1 MLTGQA
7 ERFKAFLA
15 DSDKE
20 MAGLQKVIDDSLAEL
35 KQLEESVANLEK
47 LKTDGKEEYDTLYK
61 RQLGMRSELS
71 DMDEERAK
79 IASKVGV
86 IKDKIHKCEVS
97 VAKLETEIKQCLQSM
112 QEEYEL
118 TPQEAL
124 NHRLELDENELK
136 SKLKKLDKELKEIGP
151 VNPNAINE
159 YETLN
164 ERYSFMSKQIE
175 DLVKAKEDLTKI
187 IEQIDKT
194 MSTQFGLAFDKIKVY
209 FNDIFKRLFGGGNA
223 KLILTNKEDILSSGI
238 EIEVEPPDKK
248 NHRV

>member
-1 MLTGQA
+1 
-7 ERFKAFLA
+7 
-15 DSDKE
+15 

-194 MSTQFGLAFDKIKVY
+194 MSTQFGLALDKIKVY

-238 EIEVEPPDKK
+238 EIEA
-248 NHRV
+248 RTTR

>member
-1 MLTGQA
+1 MNCLIWT
-7 ERFKAFLA
+7 KNVL
-15 DSDKE
+15 
-20 MAGLQKVIDDSLAEL
+20 
-35 KQLEESVANLEK
+35 
-47 LKTDGKEEYDTLYK
+47 
-61 RQLGMRSELS
+61 
-71 DMDEERAK
+71 K
-79 IASKVGV
+79 IASKVGA

-209 FNDIFKRLFGGGNA
+209 FNDIFKTFVWRWQCKINF
-223 KLILTNKEDILSSGI
+223 NK
-238 EIEVEPPDKK
+238 
-248 NHRV
+248 